1 MLDPIELDRQ
11 YNARAAV
18 PDHPAF
24 ISRWRAD
31 SERTRK
37 SLAAE
42 IDVSFGETRSERLD
56 FIRAGHPGAPL
67 LIFIHGGYW
76 RSLDK
81 GDFSFLAQPFVASNA
96 NVAVVNYGLAPGTS
110 MEEMV
115 RQLLRAVSWLY
126 KNAAA
131 MGFDAQRI
139 VIAGHSAGAH
149 LAAMMAAAEWE
160 KWDPALPANVV
171 RGIVCISGL
180 YDLQPLAQA
189 PFLKDDI
196 RLDSAGARKLSPM
209 SYQPRFNVP
218 MVTAVGADESSEFHR
233 QSALIRSAWPS
244 CFRQSI
250 PMPGR
255 NHFSVVDAFGD
266 PCHPLFQSAVSLL
279 GVEQEVRRRGVG

>member
-1 MLDPIELDRQ
+1 MLDPIEFDRQ

-24 ISRWRAD
+24 IARWRAD

-42 IDVSFGETRSERLD
+42 IDLAFGQSKSERLD
-56 FIRAGHPGAPL
+56 FFHAGNPGAPL
-67 LIFIHGGYW
+67 LMFIHGGYW

-81 GDFSFLAQPFVASNA
+81 GDFSFLAPAFVARNA

-126 KNAAA
+126 KNASA
-131 MGFDAQRI
+131 MSFDAQRI
-139 VIAGHSAGAH
+139 VVAGHSAGAH
-149 LAAMMAAAEWE
+149 LAAMMAAADWS
-160 KWDPALPANVV
+160 KWDPALAPNAV

-180 YDLQPLAQA
+180 YDLEPLAQA

-196 RLDSAGARKLSPM
+196 QLDSAGARKLSPV
-209 SYQPRFNVP
+209 SYRPRLDVP
-218 MVTAVGADESSEFHR
+218 LVTAVGADESSEFHR
-233 QSALIRSAWPS
+233 QNTLIRSSWPS
-244 CFRQSI
+244 CFGQNI

-255 NHFSVVDAFGD
+255 NHFSVVDAFAD
-266 PCHPLFQSAVSLL
+266 QRHQLFQSAVSLL
-279 GVEQEVRRRGVG
+279 NDE